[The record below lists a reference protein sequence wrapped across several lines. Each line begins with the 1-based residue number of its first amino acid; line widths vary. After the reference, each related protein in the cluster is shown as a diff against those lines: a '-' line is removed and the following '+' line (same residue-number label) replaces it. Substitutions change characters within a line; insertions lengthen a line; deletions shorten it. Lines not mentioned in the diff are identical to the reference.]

1 MLDFNA
7 KKHQIRFPPQTPL
20 GELTAL
26 PQSAPPDPLV
36 VFKGPTSKG
45 REWEWGREGKGRER
59 ERKGRGGEGKGRKSC
74 PTGESGSA
82 SRREGRGREERGGKG
97 EEGGDYHPHWRY
109 DNLAALSEP

>member
-45 REWEWGREGKGRER
+45 REEK
-59 ERKGRGGEGKGRKSC
+59 RGGEGKER
-74 PTGESGSA
+74 E
-82 SRREGRGREERGGKG
+82 REGEFRKG
-97 EEGGDYHPHWRY
+97 EGGRRVWIRQ
-109 DNLAALSEP
+109 